1 MKAATHGTESP
12 SVRLVSEL
20 ILTFAVKE
28 VREQKLLKKWIHNT
42 LLQAECVPPPNLYVE
57 ILPPPCKL
65 MVFGGGVFG
74 VIRPRVG

>member
-12 SVRLVSEL
+12 SVRLVSKL

-42 LLQAECVPPPNLYVE
+42 LLQAECVPPQF
-57 ILPPPCKL
+57 I
-65 MVFGGGVFG
+65 
-74 VIRPRVG
+74 